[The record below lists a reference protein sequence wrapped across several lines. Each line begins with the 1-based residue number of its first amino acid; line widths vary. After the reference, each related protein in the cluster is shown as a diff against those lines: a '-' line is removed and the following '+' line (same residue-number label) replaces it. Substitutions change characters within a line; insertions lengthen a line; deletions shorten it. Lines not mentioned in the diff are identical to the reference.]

1 MLNGALHFSTNK
13 TLRLFAVAFAIGN
26 SVTGLSQA
34 SSDLGLP
41 VASRLPPCPI
51 DQTKH
56 WNNCFG
62 TYYRSSG
69 DAYTGEWQ
77 IDKMNG
83 PGMLVRRNGDRYI
96 GSFLAGEFSG
106 LGVEYSSAGLVKRAG
121 VWSRGTLIESR
132 SLDQALFP
140 FSLSGSLREHQVQ
153 QTGIKDELR
162 SALTAL
168 QAAENENAELRRRI
182 EKLQKEKEQGIN
194 IVQVCLS
201 RGLKPGTNRFSECV
215 SNAR

>member
-1 MLNGALHFSTNK
+1 MLNGALHLSARK
-13 TLRLFAVAFAIGN
+13 TFRLFAVALAIGH

-34 SSDLGLP
+34 RSDLGLP
-41 VASRLPPCPI
+41 VASRLPPCPL

-77 IDKMNG
+77 VDKMNG

-96 GSFLAGEFSG
+96 GDFLAGEFSG
-106 LGVEYSSAGLVKRAG
+106 LGVEYSSTGQVKRAG

-132 SLDQALFP
+132 SLDKALFP

-153 QTGIKDELR
+153 QTGANDELR
-162 SALTAL
+162 RALTAL
-168 QAAENENAELRRRI
+168 QAAEIENAELRRRI
-182 EKLQKEKEQGIN
+182 EKLQKEKTQGID
-194 IVQVCLS
+194 IVRVCLS
-201 RGLKPGTNRFSECV
+201 RGLKPGTKQFSECV